1 MIEINLL
8 PGAKKAKRSAS
19 SSIDLKAMF
28 SDFGQ
33 RIKDPWLIS
42 AIAGAVI
49 GLGAVGFMYTRSSAK
64 QTALTEELQKAVQ
77 DSTRFAAVL
86 KERDV
91 AEAQRDSVVRQ
102 IAIITAIDAARYV
115 WPHIM
120 DEVVKALPPYTWVK
134 SLQQTSAV
142 PTVPPEVEAG
152 VSGSTVGKSRAAL
165 QAEAE
170 EAAAARVITLR
181 LIGQSVDVQAIT
193 RFLTQLG
200 DSPWFDGVTLTSTQ
214 NVLAQP
220 TNKEVF
226 EITIDMRLSR
236 PDSTQIRRVP
246 LTIGVR

>member
-8 PGAKKAKRSAS
+8 PGAKKTKRSAS
-19 SSIDLKAMF
+19 SSIDFKAMF

-42 AIAGAVI
+42 AVVGSVI
-49 GLGAVGFMYTRSSAK
+49 GLGAVGFLYYRSSAK
-64 QTALTEELQKAVQ
+64 QAAMTEELQKSVQ

-102 IAIITAIDAARYV
+102 IAIITAIDASRYV

-142 PTVPPEVEAG
+142 PNVSPEVEAG
-152 VSGSTVGKSRAAL
+152 VSSSTVGKSRATL

-170 EAAAARVITLR
+170 EAAASRVITLR

-193 RFLTQLG
+193 RFVRQLG
-200 DSPWFDGVTLTSTQ
+200 DSPWLDAVTLSRTE

-226 EITIDMRLSR
+226 EFTIDMRLAR